1 MIEQVF
7 NRWDKDDML
16 LYSAAQAVIRQA
28 MIPYHAADAYGVN
41 IAELEVLVLEIKE
54 LEVAY
59 FKMGEPL

>member
-7 NRWDKDDML
+7 GRWDKDDML

-28 MIPYHAADAYGVN
+28 MIPYHAADAYGVD
-41 IAELEVLVLEIKE
+41 IDELDILVAEIKE

-59 FKMGEPL
+59 AR

>member
-41 IAELEVLVLEIKE
+41 VEELEVLVLEIKE
-54 LEVAY
+54 MEIAY
-59 FKMGEPL
+59 FNMSKPL

>member
-7 NRWDKDDML
+7 GRWDKDDML

-28 MIPYHAADAYGVN
+28 MIPYHAADEYGVD
-41 IAELEVLVLEIKE
+41 IEELGVLVQEIRE

-59 FKMGEPL
+59 AR

>member
-7 NRWDKDDML
+7 GRWDKDDML

-28 MIPYHAADAYGVN
+28 MIPFHAADAYGVDLT
-41 IAELEVLVLEIKE
+41 ELEVLVSEIRE

-59 FKMGEPL
+59 AR